1 MNRKMNT
8 TRRLCL
14 VLGDQLSFD
23 LASLQALDAER
34 DTVLLVEV
42 MEEASHVPHHP
53 QKIALIFSAM
63 RHFAQALRDQGVRVE
78 YVRLDDPEN
87 SGSVPGELHRWQTLL
102 QAEEVHVTECGDWR
116 LEQSM
121 KECGLPIHWHA
132 DTRFLCG
139 REEFA
144 AWAKGKK
151 QLRMEFFYREM
162 RRKSRLLLN
171 GDGSPVGGAW
181 NFDAENRKAL
191 PKGVK
196 SPYPAR
202 FSNDAITSEV
212 LALVKARFSQ
222 HYGALDDFNY
232 PVTHADAQALWAYF
246 LDYGLAG
253 FGDYQDA
260 MASDEPFLFH
270 ARVSAA
276 LNIGL
281 LDLRQLCSD
290 VESAYWSGS
299 IALNAAEGFIR
310 QLIGWREYVRGVY
323 WLKMPDY
330 ALGNSFGNTRPLPE
344 FYWTGDTQMN
354 CMRHAIGQSLQ
365 HAYAHHIQRLM
376 VTGNF
381 ALLAGIAPSQIC
393 EWYLAIYMDAFDWV
407 ELPNTLGM
415 VMHADG
421 GYLGSKP
428 YCASGQ
434 YINRMSDYCRG
445 CAYKVSESTADNA
458 CPFNSLYWH
467 FLMRHG
473 ELLRGNQRMAMM
485 YRNLDRMPQAKQ
497 EALWQRGQSLL
508 ARLDDSESI

>member
-1 MNRKMNT
+1 MNS

-23 LASLQALDAER
+23 LASLNGLDAER

-53 QKIALIFSAM
+53 QKITLIFSAM
-63 RHFAQALRDQGVRVE
+63 RHFAQALQQRGVRVQ
-78 YVRLDDPEN
+78 YVTLDAPQN
-87 SGSVPGELHRWQTLL
+87 TGSVPSELRRWQALT
-102 QAEEVHVTECGDWR
+102 QADEVHLTECGDWR
-116 LEQSM
+116 LEQSLRD
-121 KECGLPIHWHA
+121 CGLAIQWHA
-132 DTRFLCG
+132 DTRFLCS
-139 REEFA
+139 RAEFA
-144 AWAKGKK
+144 SWAEGKK

-162 RRKSRLLLN
+162 RRKSGLLLN

-181 NFDAENRKAL
+181 NFDADNRKSL
-191 PKGVK
+191 PKNITA
-196 SPYPAR
+196 PLPAR
-202 FSNDAITSEV
+202 FAADAITQDV
-212 LALVKARFSQ
+212 LTLVGKNFSS
-222 HYGALDDFNY
+222 HYGALDTFDY

-246 LDYGLAG
+246 LDWGLGA

-260 MASDEPFLFH
+260 MASGEPFLFH
-270 ARVSAA
+270 ARISAA

-281 LDLRQLCSD
+281 LDVRQLCSD
-290 VESAYWSGS
+290 VEAAYWAHR
-299 IALNAAEGFIR
+299 IPLNAAEGFIR

-323 WLKMPDY
+323 WLKMPYY
-330 ALGNSFGNTRPLPE
+330 AEGNVFGNTRPLPD
-344 FYWTGDTQMN
+344 FYWTGNTQMN
-354 CMRHAIGQSLQ
+354 CMRQAIGQSLE

-381 ALLAGIAPSQIC
+381 ALLAGIAPSEIC
-393 EWYLAIYMDAFDWV
+393 TWYLAIYMDAFDWV

-421 GYLGSKP
+421 GFLGSKP

-434 YINRMSDYCRG
+434 YIKSMSDYCAG
-445 CAYKVSESTADNA
+445 CAYKVSESTTDDA

-473 ELLRGNQRMAMM
+473 DLLRRNQRLGMV
-485 YRNLDRMPQAKQ
+485 YKNLDRMTEPKQ
-497 EALWQRGQSLL
+497 QALWQRGEALL
-508 ARLDDSESI
+508 ARLDAAESL

>member
-1 MNRKMNT
+1 MHET
-8 TRRLCL
+8 HRLCL

-23 LASLQALDAER
+23 LASLNGLDSQR
-34 DTVLLVEV
+34 DAVLMVEV

-63 RHFAQALRDQGVRVE
+63 RHFAQALRQRGVRVQ
-78 YVRLDDPEN
+78 YVSLDDPQN
-87 SGSVPGELHRWQTLL
+87 TGSVPGELKRWYSQLHAREL
-102 QAEEVHVTECGDWR
+102 HLTECGDWR
-116 LEQSM
+116 LEQSL
-121 KECGLPIHWHA
+121 KDCGLPIQWHA
-132 DTRFLCG
+132 DSRFLCS
-139 REEFA
+139 RVEFV
-144 AWAKGKK
+144 AWASGKK
-151 QLRMEFFYREM
+151 QLRMEYFYREM
-162 RRKSRLLLN
+162 RRKSGLLLN
-171 GDGSPVGGAW
+171 GDGTPVGGAW
-181 NFDAENRKAL
+181 NFDSQNRKAL
-191 PKGVK
+191 PKGTK
-196 SPYPAR
+196 APYPAR
-202 FSNDAITSEV
+202 FSSDSITRDV
-212 LALVKARFSQ
+212 LALVGKHFSS
-222 HYGALDDFNY
+222 HYGALDTFDY
-232 PVTHADAQALWAYF
+232 PVTHADAQALWDYF

-270 ARVSAA
+270 ARISAA

-290 VESAYWSGS
+290 VEAAYWSGS
-299 IALNAAEGFIR
+299 IGLNAAEGFIR

-330 ALGNSFGNTRPLPE
+330 AAGNSFGNSRPLPE
-344 FYWTGDTQMN
+344 FYWTGETQMN
-354 CMRHAIGQSLQ
+354 CMRQAIGQSLK

-381 ALLAGIAPSQIC
+381 ALLAGIVPSQIC

-434 YINRMSDYCRG
+434 YIKRMSDYCRG
-445 CAYKVSESTADNA
+445 CAYSVTESTAENA

-473 ELLRGNQRMAMM
+473 DLLRGNQRMAML
-485 YRNLDRMPQAKQ
+485 YKNLDRMPESKQ
-497 EALWQRGQSLL
+497 DALWKRGEMLL
-508 ARLDDSESI
+508 ARLDAGETL